1 MSDPQNQISPG
12 SGDITYTIEI
22 VSARTGVSPARVRS
36 YERQGLVSPSP
47 RSSGQRLYTE
57 QTVIRIQQ
65 IERLTNDLGVNL
77 AGAEVILNMR
87 ERMIELL
94 DEIDRLRRGD

>member
-1 MSDPQNQISPG
+1 MSQPLHDRSRETNE
-12 SGDITYTIEI
+12 ITFTIEI

-36 YERQGLVSPSP
+36 LERQGLVSATPRPSGK
-47 RSSGQRLYTE
+47 RVYTE
-57 QTVIRIQQ
+57 QTVMRIQQ

-87 ERMIELL
+87 DRMIELL
-94 DEIDRLRRGD
+94 EEIDRLRRGD